1 MSKHQC
7 PYLAQGYAKSTMS
20 NENKSLILGVI
31 GVLVFALTLP
41 MTRLATGSATAPALS
56 PAFASFGRAALAGIL
71 SIGYL
76 WATKAP
82 FPKRRDYLPLALAGT
97 GNVLGWPI
105 FLALGLRYV
114 ESVHASVITGI
125 LPLATAAMAAIIF
138 RRKPS
143 IGFWVCSIVGSLTV
157 ASFAWLR
164 GVGISVAGV
173 SVHWADLLLL
183 LAVLS
188 AAFGYA
194 IGARVSQRWPGEI
207 VICWML
213 IMLLPITI
221 PVTIASWPTESIPF
235 TAWVGFLYISIF
247 SMWLGMFVW
256 YRALAMGDAVR
267 VSQVQL
273 IQPFFSIIFSV
284 PLLGESIDA
293 MTLLFGLAVMVTVFL
308 AKRMPV
314 YERSVS

>member
-1 MSKHQC
+1 M
-7 PYLAQGYAKSTMS
+7 T
-20 NENKSLILGVI
+20 NDNKSLLLGSL

-41 MTRLATGSATAPALS
+41 MTRLATGSALEPALS
-56 PAFASFGRAALAGIL
+56 PAFASFGRAALAGLL
-71 SIGYL
+71 SIAYL
-76 WATKAP
+76 IITKAP
-82 FPKRRDYLPLALAGT
+82 FPKHKDYLPLALAGA

-105 FLALGLRYV
+105 FLAWGLRYV
-114 ESVHASVITGI
+114 ESVHASVITGV
-125 LPLATAAMAAIIF
+125 LPLATAVMAALIF

-143 IGFWVCSIVGSLTV
+143 IGFWLCSVVGSLIV
-157 ASFAWLR
+157 VVFAWR
-164 GVGISVAGV
+164 QGIGVSVAGV

-194 IGARVSQRWPGEI
+194 IGARVSQRWPGEL

-221 PVTIASWPTESIPF
+221 PVTLVSWPTEFIPLIS
-235 TAWVGFLYISIF
+235 WGGFFYISVF

-267 VSQVQL
+267 VSQLQL

-284 PLLGESIDA
+284 PLLGESVDA
-293 MTLLFGLAVMVTVFL
+293 MTLMFGLAVMFTVFL

-314 YERSVS
+314 HDRIMPQTQVE

>member
-1 MSKHQC
+1 
-7 PYLAQGYAKSTMS
+7 MS
-20 NENKSLILGVI
+20 NENKSLWLGLL

-41 MTRLATGSATAPALS
+41 MTRLATGSAISPALS
-56 PAFASFGRAALAGIL
+56 PTFASFGRAALAGLL
-71 SIGYL
+71 SIVYL
-76 WATKAP
+76 LATKTSLL
-82 FPKRRDYLPLALAGT
+82 PKSRDYLPLALAGA

-105 FLALGLRYV
+105 FLAWGLRYV
-114 ESVHASVITGI
+114 ESVHASVVTGI
-125 LPLATAAMAAIIF
+125 LPLATAVMAALIF

-143 IGFWVCSIVGSLTV
+143 KGFWACSILGSLLVV
-157 ASFAWLR
+157 AFAWIR
-164 GVGISVAGV
+164 GLGVSVAGV
-173 SVHWADLLLL
+173 SVHWADFLLL

-194 IGARVSQRWPGEI
+194 IGARTSQRWPGEI

-221 PVTIASWPTESIPF
+221 PITIISWPTESIPL
-235 TAWVGFLYISIF
+235 TSWGGFLYISVF

-267 VSQVQL
+267 VSQLQL
-273 IQPFFSIIFSV
+273 IQPFFSIIFSI
-284 PLLGESIDA
+284 PLLGESLDA
-293 MTLLFGLAVMVTVFL
+293 TTLIFGLAVMVTVFL

-314 YERSVS
+314 HDQLTG